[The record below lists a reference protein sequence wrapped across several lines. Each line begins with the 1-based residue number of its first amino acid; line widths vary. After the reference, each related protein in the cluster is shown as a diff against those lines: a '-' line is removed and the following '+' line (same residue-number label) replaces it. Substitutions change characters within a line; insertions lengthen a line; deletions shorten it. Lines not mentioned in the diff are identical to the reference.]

1 MQEKKNNKN
10 KVYGKNSI
18 MKIFI
23 IILFFILI
31 ILLSTTVCIDIEK
44 LEIYNGKTVFKI
56 KLKIYIFKYIK
67 IFQKKIHKKDIIKM
81 IENMSKENIIKDEK
95 IIRKI
100 KYTFSDMNINV
111 EYGIRNVLLNTYTY
125 GIINMI
131 IPIFLAQKGTNN
143 IEYNIT
149 TNFRKKFI
157 SIQARGK
164 IQVQILENIIK
175 LFKQNVVKLN
185 KKKICFRQKN
195 CTSIKFNMQFVNLS
209 GYFQHTLMQ

>member
-31 ILLSTTVCIDIEK
+31 ILLSITVCIDIEK

-185 KKKICFRQKN
+185 KKKMWFR
-195 CTSIKFNMQFVNLS
+195 
-209 GYFQHTLMQ
+209 

>member
-1 MQEKKNNKN
+1 MREKKNNKN

-31 ILLSTTVCIDIEK
+31 ILLSITVCIDIEK

-185 KKKICFRQKN
+185 KKKICFR
-195 CTSIKFNMQFVNLS
+195 
-209 GYFQHTLMQ
+209 

>member
-23 IILFFILI
+23 IILFLNLI
-31 ILLSTTVCIDIEK
+31 ILLSITVCIDIEK

-81 IENMSKENIIKDEK
+81 IENMSKKNIIKDEK

-111 EYGIRNVLLNTYTY
+111 EYGIRNVLLNTYAY

-157 SIQARGK
+157 SIQAKGK

-185 KKKICFRQKN
+185 KKKICFR
-195 CTSIKFNMQFVNLS
+195 
-209 GYFQHTLMQ
+209 

>member
-31 ILLSTTVCIDIEK
+31 ILLSITVCIDIEK

-157 SIQARGK
+157 SIQAKGK

-175 LFKQNVVKLN
+175 LFKPNVVKLN
-185 KKKICFRQKN
+185 KKKICFR
-195 CTSIKFNMQFVNLS
+195 
-209 GYFQHTLMQ
+209 

>member
-81 IENMSKENIIKDEK
+81 IENMSKENIIKGEK

-185 KKKICFRQKN
+185 KKKICFR
-195 CTSIKFNMQFVNLS
+195 
-209 GYFQHTLMQ
+209 

>member
-31 ILLSTTVCIDIEK
+31 ILLSITVCIDIEK

-81 IENMSKENIIKDEK
+81 IENMSMENIIKDEK

-143 IEYNIT
+143 IEYKIT

-185 KKKICFRQKN
+185 KKKICFR
-195 CTSIKFNMQFVNLS
+195 
-209 GYFQHTLMQ
+209 

>member
-1 MQEKKNNKN
+1 
-10 KVYGKNSI
+10 

-31 ILLSTTVCIDIEK
+31 ILLSITVCIDIEK

-111 EYGIRNVLLNTYTY
+111 EYGIKNVLLNTYTY

-164 IQVQILENIIK
+164 IKVEVLENMIRLFKKGIIK
-175 LFKQNVVKLN
+175 INN
-185 KKKICFRQKN
+185 KRICFR
-195 CTSIKFNMQFVNLS
+195 
-209 GYFQHTLMQ
+209 

>member
-31 ILLSTTVCIDIEK
+31 ILLSITVCIDIEK

-185 KKKICFRQKN
+185 KKKICFR
-195 CTSIKFNMQFVNLS
+195 
-209 GYFQHTLMQ
+209 

>member
-1 MQEKKNNKN
+1 MREKKNNKN
-10 KVYGKNSI
+10 KTYGKNSI

-23 IILFFILI
+23 IILFLNLI
-31 ILLSTTVCIDIEK
+31 ILLSITLCIDIEK
-44 LEIYNGKTVFKI
+44 LEIYNGKTIFKI

-81 IENMSKENIIKDEK
+81 IENMSKENLTKDEK
-95 IIRKI
+95 IIKSI
-100 KYTFSDMNINV
+100 KYSFNDMNINI
-111 EYGIRNVLLNTYTY
+111 EYGIRNVLLNTYAY

-131 IPIFLAQKGTNN
+131 IPMWIAQKGIKD

-149 TNFRKKFI
+149 TNFRKNFI
-157 SIQARGK
+157 SIQVRGK

-185 KKKICFRQKN
+185 KKKICFR
-195 CTSIKFNMQFVNLS
+195 
-209 GYFQHTLMQ
+209 

>member
-31 ILLSTTVCIDIEK
+31 ILLSITVCIDIEK

-56 KLKIYIFKYIK
+56 KLKKYIFKYIK

-185 KKKICFRQKN
+185 KKKICFR
-195 CTSIKFNMQFVNLS
+195 
-209 GYFQHTLMQ
+209 

>member
-1 MQEKKNNKN
+1 MAFEI
-10 KVYGKNSI
+10 VNSI

-31 ILLSTTVCIDIEK
+31 ILLSITVCIDIEK

-185 KKKICFRQKN
+185 KKKICFR
-195 CTSIKFNMQFVNLS
+195 
-209 GYFQHTLMQ
+209 

>member
-31 ILLSTTVCIDIEK
+31 ILLSITVCIDIEK

-56 KLKIYIFKYIK
+56 KLKIYIFKCIK

-157 SIQARGK
+157 RIQARGK

-185 KKKICFRQKN
+185 KKKICFR
-195 CTSIKFNMQFVNLS
+195 
-209 GYFQHTLMQ
+209 

>member
-44 LEIYNGKTVFKI
+44 LEIYNGKTVFNI

-185 KKKICFRQKN
+185 KKKICFR
-195 CTSIKFNMQFVNLS
+195 
-209 GYFQHTLMQ
+209 

>member
-185 KKKICFRQKN
+185 KKKICFR
-195 CTSIKFNMQFVNLS
+195 
-209 GYFQHTLMQ
+209 